1 MLMALWCLC
10 FTSSIHVCGGA
21 LWLGQIV
28 FHVLSSLALLDM
40 ESDGVN
46 DGELWFLG
54 LIWWEVSIQQ
64 NSMNGKSIHPC
75 SWREELV

>member
-1 MLMALWCLC
+1 
-10 FTSSIHVCGGA
+10 VCGGA